1 MSKSAAQRLA
11 PRVTVTHEKNAPVLL
26 SPAKKDAVQSA
37 WGNGVASTITFT
49 DPLVVTAEPP
59 KAEADAGKAD
69 AANGVVEFEPDVIT
83 AKPPKAAAA
92 DKKAPGNAGA
102 AAEVIEFEPDV
113 ITARPP
119 DAADTDKAPDG
130 PAAKSGK
137 TEEPAEVAKAGADK
151 AEEDE
156 EETPGEE
163 EAEEGKEEAEAEA
176 EGEGEAAEEEP
187 VEPEPPKEA
196 KKPGA
201 KAGAGGDGASD
212 LAAWKAR
219 ASGATQATPQPTL
232 GNEPA
237 ARVTVIKGAGAS
249 AAGKHKGGGG
259 GALAAE
265 AKKAVRKPPETPKPL
280 PPPPP
285 TAVPAADKLIA
296 DASDKKLPNQELPM
310 LVERPGDPKLLGYTP
325 TTPVMDTDL
334 GEDLATGIALPGAE
348 PAPELAPGD
357 KKPLDAAQLEKLKEA
372 KAKAPEENKKGKP
385 GQKMVLE
392 DKAPSPSPRMETGTK
407 GASKEKVAQV
417 LAELLRAP
425 GPEGEADKIVSEARA
440 EAYPRKAL
448 EMEWPELGNDKKT
461 EVQAELKA
469 QVDSIRAI
477 AGLTADELDAA
488 IKTRAE
494 TLKALESGAMVAV
507 DTAREDAKTETEEG
521 GEKAAEDIAGARD
534 AVDEA
539 TIQTAIAA
547 NGEADPTV
555 IELRRDKGIRDLTR
569 RTARQDVYYEKSGE
583 RRTRALDAAYGR
595 MRNAYKNAATADQ
608 KLIYKR
614 IYDEEKAA
622 KKADA
627 DAATAATTRSE
638 TEALPIFQ
646 WAGRQTKAL
655 EKQFASLKEEATGK
669 TKIYRDAVKEAL
681 ESAKEMLRTWAED
694 RIARQEG
701 LFDWL
706 VRKFNEWMKEAK
718 DDSAAWEEAR
728 NEQLRDTLVGDLKL
742 IDELDTVAREHLDAK
757 KFIEERGL
765 DQAQMG
771 IMQTYFAGVGP
782 EGKKQL
788 DSIGAVAAGMRMRVR
803 ATRKPGLIEW
813 CKDQVIK
820 LPDDQWQ
827 LMGRIGNAERPPF
840 NVVALASD
848 LFHAMDQWGTDED
861 KIFQALAGLTPIQAR
876 AIRARYKIRYKRS
889 LDEHLDSEMSGAEM
903 TRAEA
908 LLAGN
913 QTKAD
918 VATLYEAMHGGL
930 TGAGTDEDAIMLV
943 LRNKTAEERA
953 AIVDEYKKRYGIDLN
968 KDLKSELDDGWSSHH
983 DFDRSTALMEGNTAK
998 ADAIAIDASMHGGTG
1013 AGTDEAEITR
1023 VYEQNRAEVEAEAA
1037 RKGWSTD
1044 EINAEVKRR
1053 NGEIEKQYES
1063 KYGDPTKLDQPTALR
1078 RAFKSEMEGAELGLA
1093 NALADGDIT
1102 KIDAAKLGVEKQSFI
1117 TSDETVNKI
1126 LQSQATRARK
1136 DVERDVMLDLEYR
1149 AEVDSLRGRDWKA
1162 ADWARERGAAK
1173 TKIEEESAKRAMLYM
1188 GNLETTFDKDWGGGK
1203 GGLVVMIAFN
1213 MSGDD
1218 KQKAFDLRKQGG
1230 ILKPEQEIY
1239 YAVNGVGTDLDK
1251 LKEVLKGKSP
1261 DEVKKIRDAWNAKY
1275 KDSEG
1280 DFDSRVLE
1288 EVGGRDYQDMKWA
1301 LAGEPQDMDGKLA
1314 RAKERMDYENEGY
1327 GVWGDF
1333 AEEKADV
1340 KDQYDSLEAEKLRL
1354 ERLKHLKDDKKEG
1367 ETDEAYAARLEKYAY
1382 WEDSFKLQEGYFD
1395 RAIEDHRTAVD
1406 SFADT
1411 AATIAGIV
1419 AVVVVMVVVA
1429 IFTAGTGA
1437 AAIGAALAS
1446 AKVAAAG
1453 AIAAAAATI
1462 ATKQLIKGSAYSHE
1476 ELAVDAITGAVDAV
1490 ASAMTAGVG
1499 GGLLKAARVGGPAS
1513 KLAGFAAKSKLA
1525 GGLAKMAASERMAA
1539 RIFAGAMAEG
1549 IEGVVSSLPSAL
1561 AGNVL
1566 DEKNWV
1572 HGNPL
1577 ANIIQ
1582 GTVVQTGIGAVVSG
1596 GLGGL
1601 GGIGKNVD
1609 LPAKQTGDILA
1620 KRGTPAERL
1629 PLWKAWKTENP
1640 GKPYKQ
1646 FLEQLDAGIIAK
1658 DVDDSARKAMQR
1670 EMRGELMSAI
1680 PPAQRGQFADV
1691 PIHVMADADFDR
1703 FTRSATGQAVV
1714 IFKDGKPIV
1723 ILREGAD
1730 IKALR
1735 EEGIHLVQSKDPKWA
1750 KKFKQLDEARL
1761 ANWEKLPLDEQLALY
1776 RTKLDIEI
1784 DAQQRLLKSLDD
1796 QLAAIDDPAMRK
1808 SLLARREA
1816 AAKNFENLGKRLD
1829 EVAGMSPADKLK
1841 IARKEMKPP
1850 QYLDQKPRLFSKLA
1864 DEEQAALGAIPK
1876 GARVET
1882 KKVVKELAG
1891 EFDDAPALQALS
1903 TAAANYDAAI
1913 KGGFNKN
1920 QAIKGS
1926 VRGRVYL
1933 FVGQILDIATTS
1945 KTKAASVLKSALSFF
1960 ESVSITTIAP
1970 FLKSAPGI
1978 YKAYDALQSVGDTLF
1993 DNLQRIA
2000 ASGTYGTSKI
2010 ARIADALDHIL
2021 DNVEPGR
2028 FKKADDFV
2036 RGIRESV
2043 DRWNAFQKQMNDIKQ
2058 LAKAGEAEDALKG
2071 ARDLADTLKKEFDE
2085 HLAKLDNYGIPDK
2098 KLLDDIKTEIQNTG
2112 KWDWGKFRVQQGKD
2126 FAKPTSFAKLEQ
2138 LISIVGTA
2146 KNWDASD
2153 IGPIRR
2159 WADILE
2165 KLDETVDG
2173 AATGPN
2179 LQSFFDDLAKPGSPF
2194 RKLFAAG
2201 PAADFSKGTPRE
2213 KLMLALGQMF
2223 HAFEPGYKAGTYDK
2237 LRYFIRDAV
2246 IAAAMDQPSAGKQF
2260 LFIKGFLDKL
2270 RKFDSAS
2277 VGEYFGAFRRAI
2289 LEGADDL
2296 PARGH
2301 FIGVKGLPDAKRALK
2316 AGQKG
2321 RMADGAAKIG
2331 RDLSDNGPFA
2341 GSRSLIEDKAGKSYD
2356 ESQVL
2361 NYSDVLKA
2369 SEREII
2375 AANPNPGGKLKPP
2388 SIPTADGDFHGVI
2401 YFFENLGAA
2410 EKKADHFDKLGIH
2423 WAVQVAAFDPDTGV
2437 LKMIPRKNVA
2447 TPDPAKLDAYK
2458 KWLKDSK

>member
-1 MSKSAAQRLA
+1 VSKSAAQRLA

-26 SPAKKDAVQSA
+26 APTKKDAVQSA

-59 KAEADAGKAD
+59 KAGAEPGKV
-69 AANGVVEFEPDVIT
+69 G
-83 AKPPKAAAA
+83 AA
-92 DKKAPGNAGA
+92 D
-102 AAEVIEFEPDV
+102 EVIEFEPDV
-113 ITARPP
+113 ITAKAPKAGAEPGKVDAPGEVIEFEPETITARAP
-119 DAADTDKAPDG
+119 DVPAPDKEAPGEAKAPDG
-130 PAAKSGK
+130 PAAKSGGK
-137 TEEPAEVAKAGADK
+137 GEPAEVARAGAEE

-156 EETPGEE
+156 EEAPGEE
-163 EAEEGKEEAEAEA
+163 EAEEGKEEAEAE
-176 EGEGEAAEEEP
+176 GEGEAAEAEP

-212 LAAWKAR
+212 LAGWKAR
-219 ASGATQATPQPTL
+219 AAGATQATPQPTL
-232 GNEPA
+232 GEEPA
-237 ARVTVIKGAGAS
+237 ARVTVIKGAGTS
-249 AAGKHKGGGG
+249 AAGKHKAAG

-285 TAVPAADKLIA
+285 TAVPAADKLIT
-296 DASDKKLPNQELPM
+296 DASDKKLPNQELPL

-325 TTPVMDTDL
+325 TAPVMDTDL

-392 DKAPSPSPRMETGTK
+392 DKAPPPSPSLETGTK

-494 TLKALESGAMVAV
+494 TLKALESGAMAAV
-507 DTAREDAKTETEEG
+507 DTAREDAKTETKEG
-521 GEKAAEDIAGARD
+521 GEKTAEDIAGARD

-608 KLIYKR
+608 RLIYKR

-627 DAATAATTRSE
+627 DAAAAATTRSE

-706 VRKFNEWMKEAK
+706 IRKFNEWMKEAK

-742 IDELDTVAREHLDAK
+742 IDELDMVARGHIDAK
-757 KFIEERGL
+757 TFIEERGL

-983 DFDRSTALMEGNTAK
+983 DFDRSTALMAGNTAK

-1053 NGEIEKQYES
+1053 NGEIERQYES

-1367 ETDEAYAARLEKYAY
+1367 ESDEAYAARLEKYAY
-1382 WEDSFKLQEGYFD
+1382 WEESFKLQEGYFD

-1525 GGLAKMAASERMAA
+1525 TGLAKMAASERMAA

-1572 HGNPL
+1572 KGNPL
-1577 ANIIQ
+1577 ANILQ
-1582 GTVVQTGIGAVVSG
+1582 GTVIQTGIGAVVSG
-1596 GLGGL
+1596 GMGGL

-1629 PLWKAWKTENP
+1629 PLWKAWKADNP

-1691 PIHVMADADFDR
+1691 PIQVMADADFDR
-1703 FTRSATGQAVV
+1703 FTRSASGQAVV

-1784 DAQQRLLKSLDD
+1784 DAQQRLIKGLDD
-1796 QLAAIDDPAMRK
+1796 QLASIDDPALRK

-1816 AAKNFENLGKRLD
+1816 AAANFESLGRRLD

-1850 QYLDQKPRLFSKLA
+1850 QYLDQKPRLFSKASNIDKAAAKDKNFGQALA
-1864 DEEQAALGAIPK
+1864 RRARAMSAMAAIIDKIEAGASK
-1876 GARVET
+1876 KTAARVRGVLDTLGEVWKTFGERDYSFLT
-1882 KKVVKELAG
+1882 KSVAEILNGRKFAQLLDAAAKGPTFFDSTKALRSLVASIKELA
-1891 EFDDAPALQALS
+1891 DPKQLQRLDELVAGTRKLLDS
-1903 TAAANYDAAI
+1903 KSLDLKHI
-1913 KGGFNKN
+1913 D
-1920 QAIKGS
+1920 
-1926 VRGRVYL
+1926 L
-1933 FVGQILDIATTS
+1933 FVSIAPKFASPGKLLAMVDTLAGLASFRVKALFDVSRALKKSARAKGAAVAAQFSDEVHDLAKLARIRDKIDKVKQPKAWSKAQDALDKAG
-1945 KTKAASVLKSALSFF
+1945 KVLEPKAASFGLSTKQ
-1960 ESVSITTIAP
+1960 VS
-1970 FLKSAPGI
+1970 GI
-1978 YKAYDALQSVGDTLF
+1978 IEEMSRSGKFDWDVFRQVLF
-1993 DNLQRIA
+1993 DKN
-2000 ASGTYGTSKI
+2000 
-2010 ARIADALDHIL
+2010 
-2021 DNVEPGR
+2021 P
-2028 FKKADDFV
+2028 
-2036 RGIRESV
+2036 
-2043 DRWNAFQKQMNDIKQ
+2043 
-2058 LAKAGEAEDALKG
+2058 
-2071 ARDLADTLKKEFDE
+2071 LKKEKYKPMKALIADLQKAVKASGEVFD
-2085 HLAKLDNYGIPDK
+2085 D
-2098 KLLDDIKTEIQNTG
+2098 
-2112 KWDWGKFRVQQGKD
+2112 V
-2126 FAKPTSFAKLEQ
+2126 
-2138 LISIVGTA
+2138 
-2146 KNWDASD
+2146 D
-2153 IGPIRR
+2153 IGPILHWGPIFRDIHQSLGAKEQTKLVASLKTILLETAPGMSYGSYGKYRTALKDRAVAYIAAATSSIGQWNRLTAVMKIVRERDPASIGEYFAAFRR
-2159 WADILE
+2159 KIFEKGKPLDIQGPLRGAADVRINRQLHGVPRV
-2165 KLDETVDG
+2165 VDG
-2173 AATGPN
+2173 AIDLPTARKGGNGPS
-2179 LQSFFDDLAKPGSPF
+2179 LPG
-2194 RKLFAAG
+2194 
-2201 PAADFSKGTPRE
+2201 
-2213 KLMLALGQMF
+2213 
-2223 HAFEPGYKAGTYDK
+2223 
-2237 LRYFIRDAV
+2237 RYFV
-2246 IAAAMDQPSAGKQF
+2246 
-2260 LFIKGFLDKL
+2260 
-2270 RKFDSAS
+2270 
-2277 VGEYFGAFRRAI
+2277 
-2289 LEGADDL
+2289 
-2296 PARGH
+2296 
-2301 FIGVKGLPDAKRALK
+2301 
-2316 AGQKG
+2316 
-2321 RMADGAAKIG
+2321 
-2331 RDLSDNGPFA
+2331 
-2341 GSRSLIEDKAGKSYD
+2341 EDKAGKSFELAQAKVY
-2356 ESQVL
+2356 SQLLDKKKLRTGDPKIAIGLIYFCEKPSQADFIVGELHKHKL
-2361 NYSDVLKA
+2361 NSQIFVATFDDKT
-2369 SEREII
+2369 
-2375 AANPNPGGKLKPP
+2375 GKLKFVPRP
-2388 SIPTADGDFHGVI
+2388 
-2401 YFFENLGAA
+2401 GA
-2410 EKKADHFDKLGIH
+2410 GIKG
-2423 WAVQVAAFDPDTGV
+2423 VAASG
-2437 LKMIPRKNVA
+2437 
-2447 TPDPAKLDAYK
+2447 K
-2458 KWLKDSK
+2458 KKKKT